1 MNKTKIKNILYI
13 KNFDKGKNLDYLATQ
28 PNIEI
33 KFIESKELIGYSLNQ
48 LKNIIEPFDIII
60 LGGGPQHLTTNN
72 FFITHPEIINQ
83 IEIVKLV
90 SNEYTKT
97 KILLGI
103 CLGCQ
108 IIAISFGLKIVPA
121 KKLVIGFD
129 YLDITSINK
138 DYINKS
144 NDKYLSKLDFNLLSK
159 SFSFHYDC
167 IDFDGFNFDST
178 NFDGTNFDGTN
189 FDGTNFDYDKLEN
202 ISIEEDKLVLIG
214 VSFEKYPHIITN
226 TNSNIYGFQFHPE
239 ICINTLYHTLNTLYH
254 AINTL
259 EYIMI
264 DENIDTEKLF
274 SINILKTIE
283 LEKIYKHFFEVFF
296 L

>member
-13 KNFDKGKNLDYLATQ
+13 KNFDKGKNLDYLESQ

-33 KFIESKELIGYSLNQ
+33 KFIESKVLIGYSLNQ
-48 LKNIIEPFDIII
+48 LKKTIEPFDIIV

-72 FFITHPEIINQ
+72 FLVTHPEIINQ

-90 SNEYTKT
+90 STEYTKT

-108 IIAISFGLKIVPA
+108 IIAFSFGLKIVPA

-129 YLDITSINK
+129 YLDITSIYK
-138 DYINKS
+138 DYIYKS

-167 IDFDGFNFDST
+167 IEFDHDE
-178 NFDGTNFDGTN
+178 
-189 FDGTNFDYDKLEN
+189 LEN
-202 ISIEEDKLVLIG
+202 ISIEEDNLVLIG
-214 VSFEKYPHIITN
+214 VSFEKYPYIITN
-226 TNSNIYGFQFHPE
+226 TNSNIYGFQIHPE
-239 ICINTLYHTLNTLYH
+239 ICIETMFHALNTL
-254 AINTL
+254 
-259 EYIMI
+259 
-264 DENIDTEKLF
+264 ENIIINDNIETEKFF
-274 SINILKTIE
+274 STNILKTID
-283 LEKIYKHFFEVFF
+283 LEKIYKHFFHVFF
-296 L
+296 NT